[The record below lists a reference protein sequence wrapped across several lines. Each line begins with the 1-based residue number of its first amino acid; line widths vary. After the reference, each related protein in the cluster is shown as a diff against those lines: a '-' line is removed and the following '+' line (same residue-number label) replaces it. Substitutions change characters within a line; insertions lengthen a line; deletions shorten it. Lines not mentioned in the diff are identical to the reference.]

1 LKTHISGYRK
11 KVIKSNLAGEKYMKI
26 CMIGSGYVGL
36 VTGACLAE
44 MGNDIICVDE
54 NREKIEL
61 LEKGEIPIYEPGLK
75 DMVIRNRDEGRLRFT
90 LDLAE
95 GVNNSL
101 LCFICVGTPQDKD
114 GSADLSYV
122 LRVAKQIGEIMTEY
136 KIIVDKSTVPVGTG
150 DKVREI
156 IRTSLEGRGL
166 SGVEFDVVSNP
177 EFLKEGNAVQDFM
190 RPDRVV
196 IGTDNVRTA
205 TILKEL
211 YIPFVRTTNNPML
224 VMDIKSAEL
233 SKYAANAFLAT
244 KVSFINELSI
254 LCDKMGADISHVREG
269 MGTDD
274 RIGPRF
280 LLAGPGFGGSCFPK
294 DVQALIATSRSYDH
308 VLEITEATWRANQ
321 RQMKYFADKILSYYP
336 DPSGKTLAVWGL
348 TFKPKTDDVRESPAL
363 YVIEMLLEKG
373 MKVRAFD
380 PKGIEN
386 TQNIFED
393 KIFYAKDAYNAL
405 EGADGLAIITEWNM
419 FKSPDFDRIKET
431 LKTPVI
437 FDGRNLFD
445 PGEIKD
451 KGFEYFGIGRG

>member
-1 LKTHISGYRK
+1 
-11 KVIKSNLAGEKYMKI
+11 
-26 CMIGSGYVGL
+26 MIGSGYVGL

-44 MGNDIICVDE
+44 MGNDILCVDE
-54 NREKIEL
+54 DKTKIDM
-61 LEKGEIPIYEPGLK
+61 LEKGDIPIYEPGLK
-75 DMVIRNRDEGRLRFT
+75 DMVIRNRDEGRLKFT

-95 GVNNSL
+95 GVNGSL
-101 LCFICVGTPQDKD
+101 LCFICVGTPQDRD

-156 IRTSLEGRGL
+156 IRGSLNERGL
-166 SGVEFDVVSNP
+166 NNVEFDVVSNP

-205 TILKEL
+205 AILKEL

-224 VMDIKSAEL
+224 VMDIRSAEL

-244 KVSFINELSI
+244 KVSFINELSM
-254 LCDKMGADISHVREG
+254 LCDKMGADISHVRDG

-321 RQMKYFADKILSYYP
+321 RQMRYFADKILSYYI
-336 DPSGKTLAVWGL
+336 DPAHKTLAVWGL

-363 YVIEMLLEKG
+363 YIIQMLLEKG

-386 TQNIFED
+386 TKKMLGD
-393 KIFYAKDAYNAL
+393 KIFYAKDAYDTL
-405 EGADGLAIITEWNM
+405 DGADGLAIITEWNM

-445 PGEIKD
+445 PDEIRD

>member
-1 LKTHISGYRK
+1 
-11 KVIKSNLAGEKYMKI
+11 MKM

-54 NREKIEL
+54 DKIKIEM

-75 DMVIRNRDEGRLRFT
+75 DMVIRNRDEGRIRFS

-95 GVNNSL
+95 GVKNSL

-156 IRTSLEGRGL
+156 IRGSLNDRGL
-166 SGVEFDVVSNP
+166 NNVEFDVVSNP
-177 EFLKEGNAVQDFM
+177 EFLKEGNAIQDFM

-205 TILKEL
+205 AILKEL
-211 YIPFVRTTNNPML
+211 YAPFVRTTNNPVL
-224 VMDIKSAEL
+224 VMDIRSAEL
-233 SKYAANAFLAT
+233 SKYASNAFLAT
-244 KVSFINELSI
+244 KVSFINELSM
-254 LCDKMGADISHVREG
+254 LCDKMGADISHVRDG
-269 MGTDD
+269 MGTDE

-294 DVQALIATSRSYDH
+294 DVQALIATSRSYGH

-321 RQMKYFADKILSYYP
+321 RQMRYFADKILSYYP
-336 DPSGKTLAVWGL
+336 DPAHKTLAVWGL

-386 TQNIFED
+386 TRKVFDD
-393 KIFYAKDAYNAL
+393 KIFYAKDAYDAI

-419 FKSPDFDRIKET
+419 FKSPDFERIKET

-437 FDGRNLFD
+437 FDGRNLFE
-445 PGEIKD
+445 PGEIKE

>member
-1 LKTHISGYRK
+1 
-11 KVIKSNLAGEKYMKI
+11 MKI

-44 MGNDIICVDE
+44 MGNDILCVDE
-54 NREKIEL
+54 DKTKIEM

-95 GVNNSL
+95 GVNGSL

-122 LRVAKQIGEIMTEY
+122 LRVAKQIGGIITEY
-136 KIIVDKSTVPVGTG
+136 KIIIDKSTVPVGTG

-156 IRTSLEGRGL
+156 IRDSLNERGL
-166 SGVEFDVVSNP
+166 NNVEFDVVSNP

-205 TILKEL
+205 AILKEL

-224 VMDIKSAEL
+224 VMDLRSAEL

-244 KVSFINELSI
+244 KVSFINELSM
-254 LCDKMGADISHVREG
+254 LCDKMGADISHVRDG

-294 DVQALIATSRSYDH
+294 DVQALIATSRSYGH

-321 RQMKYFADKILSYYP
+321 RQMRYFADKILSYYP
-336 DPSGKTLAVWGL
+336 DPAQKTLAVWGL

-363 YVIEMLLEKG
+363 YIIEMLLEKG
-373 MKVRAFD
+373 MRVRAFD

-386 TQNIFED
+386 TEKMLHG
-393 KIFYAKDAYNAL
+393 KIFYAKDAYDAL
-405 EGADGLAIITEWNM
+405 DGADGLAIITEWNM
-419 FKSPDFDRIKET
+419 FKSPDFDRIRET

-445 PGEIKD
+445 PREIRD

>member
-1 LKTHISGYRK
+1 
-11 KVIKSNLAGEKYMKI
+11 MKI

-54 NREKIEL
+54 DKKKIDL

-95 GVNNSL
+95 GVNSSL

-150 DKVREI
+150 DKVRDI
-156 IRTSLEGRGL
+156 IRTSLDSRGL
-166 SGVEFDVVSNP
+166 GGVEFDVVSNP

-308 VLEITEATWRANQ
+308 VLEITEATWRAPQ
-321 RQMKYFADKILSYYP
+321 RQMNYFADKILSYYP
-336 DPSGKTLAVWGL
+336 DPSKKTLAVWGL

-386 TQNIFED
+386 TKKIFED

-445 PGEIKD
+445 PDEIKG

>member
-1 LKTHISGYRK
+1 
-11 KVIKSNLAGEKYMKI
+11 MKI

-54 NREKIEL
+54 DKKKIEL

-156 IRTSLEGRGL
+156 IRASLDGRGL

-294 DVQALIATSRSYDH
+294 DVQALIATSHSYNH

-336 DPSGKTLAVWGL
+336 DPSNRTLAVWGL

-386 TQNIFED
+386 SKNIFED

-445 PGEIKD
+445 PKEIKD

>member
-1 LKTHISGYRK
+1 
-11 KVIKSNLAGEKYMKI
+11 
-26 CMIGSGYVGL
+26 MIGSGYVGL

-54 NREKIEL
+54 DKKKIEL

-156 IRTSLEGRGL
+156 IRASLDGRGL

-294 DVQALIATSRSYDH
+294 DVQALIATSHSYNH

-336 DPSGKTLAVWGL
+336 DPSNRTLAVWGL

-386 TQNIFED
+386 SKNIFED

-445 PGEIKD
+445 PKEIKD

>member
-1 LKTHISGYRK
+1 
-11 KVIKSNLAGEKYMKI
+11 MKM

-54 NREKIEL
+54 DKIKIEM

-75 DMVIRNRDEGRLRFT
+75 DMVIRNREEGRISFS

-95 GVNNSL
+95 GVNKSL

-156 IRTSLEGRGL
+156 IRGSLNDRGL
-166 SGVEFDVVSNP
+166 NNVEFDVVSNP
-177 EFLKEGNAVQDFM
+177 EFLKEGNAIQDFM

-205 TILKEL
+205 AILKEL
-211 YIPFVRTTNNPML
+211 YAPFVRTTNNPVL
-224 VMDIKSAEL
+224 VMDIRSAEL

-244 KVSFINELSI
+244 KVSFINELSM
-254 LCDKMGADISHVREG
+254 LCDKMGADISHVRDG
-269 MGTDD
+269 MGTDE

-294 DVQALIATSRSYDH
+294 DVQALIATSRSYGH

-321 RQMKYFADKILSYYP
+321 RQMRYFADKILSYYP
-336 DPSGKTLAVWGL
+336 DPAHKTLAVWGL

-386 TQNIFED
+386 TRKVFDD
-393 KIFYAKDAYNAL
+393 KIFYAKDAYDAI

-419 FKSPDFDRIKET
+419 FKSPDFERIKET

-437 FDGRNLFD
+437 FDGRNLFE
-445 PGEIKD
+445 PGEIRE

>member
-1 LKTHISGYRK
+1 
-11 KVIKSNLAGEKYMKI
+11 MKM

-54 NREKIEL
+54 DKIKIEM

-75 DMVIRNRDEGRLRFT
+75 DMVIRNRDEGRIRFS

-95 GVNNSL
+95 GVKNSL

-156 IRTSLEGRGL
+156 IRGSLNDRGL
-166 SGVEFDVVSNP
+166 NNVEFDVVSNP
-177 EFLKEGNAVQDFM
+177 EFLKEGNAIQDFM

-205 TILKEL
+205 AILKEL
-211 YIPFVRTTNNPML
+211 YAPFVRTTNNPVL
-224 VMDIKSAEL
+224 VMDIRSAEL

-244 KVSFINELSI
+244 KVSFINELSM
-254 LCDKMGADISHVREG
+254 LCDKMGADISHVRDG
-269 MGTDD
+269 MGTDE

-294 DVQALIATSRSYDH
+294 DVQALIATSRSYGH

-321 RQMKYFADKILSYYP
+321 RQMRYFADKILSYYP
-336 DPSGKTLAVWGL
+336 DPAHKTLAVWGL

-386 TQNIFED
+386 TRKVFDD
-393 KIFYAKDAYNAL
+393 KIFYAKDAYEAI

-419 FKSPDFDRIKET
+419 FKSPDFERIKET

-437 FDGRNLFD
+437 FDGRNLFE
-445 PGEIKD
+445 PGEIRE